1 MLALNSTAWGG
12 VITIV
17 MLIGFVGV
25 IIGWWFLVSR
35 RAPKGR

>member
-25 IIGWWFLVSR
+25 VIAWWLLMGR
-35 RAPKGR
+35 RAPKGE